1 MTVLRAKFS
10 AELPGPD
17 AGLSR
22 SLSAVVILRF
32 PVCSPS
38 SPVKHCHRWKAVV
51 FLRAGCFSRSKRHD
65 HRKKTIQSP

>member
-1 MTVLRAKFS
+1 MTVLRAPFF

-22 SLSAVVILRF
+22 SLSSVVILRF
-32 PVCSPS
+32 QVCSTTS
-38 SPVKHCHRWKAVV
+38 SVKLMLSLKAVV
-51 FLRAGCFSRSKRHD
+51 FLRAFWFRRSARHD